1 MEIFGVFFFCVS
13 LVFFF
18 LVSLVFLV
26 PVLCFSVP
34 FQPSPNKRAQAP
46 VDSTEFPMRSKETL
60 ARNWSFHFSQVNFIS
75 LFIFVVDKDLS
86 KNSCLTHATTVLSET
101 LNPARYTQKG
111 ELKQR
116 TTLWGR
122 GHGFLQSYCWC

>member
-1 MEIFGVFFFCVS
+1 MCVVFFCLFFFFVVCLVFFFF
-13 LVFFF
+13 LVCFWFLLFFFWFF

-46 VDSTEFPMRSKETL
+46 VDSIEFPMGSKETL
-60 ARNWSFHFSQVNFIS
+60 ARNWSFHFSQVNYIS

-86 KNSCLTHATTVLSET
+86 K
-101 LNPARYTQKG
+101 K
-111 ELKQR
+111 
-116 TTLWGR
+116 
-122 GHGFLQSYCWC
+122 